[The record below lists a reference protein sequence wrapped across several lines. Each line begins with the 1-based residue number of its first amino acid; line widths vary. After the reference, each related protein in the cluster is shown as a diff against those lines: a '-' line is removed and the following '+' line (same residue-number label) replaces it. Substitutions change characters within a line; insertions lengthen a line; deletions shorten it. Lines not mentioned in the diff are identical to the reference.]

1 MVKIMEMESC
11 TNKARDIFLILFIL
25 QGEKDGYK
33 GDTCYSLENFEI
45 YIENLSGYVSNGLTF

>member
-25 QGEKDGYK
+25 RGEKDGYK
-33 GDTCYSLENFEI
+33 GDLLFSREFRNI
-45 YIENLSGYVSNGLTF
+45 H